1 MSRSGGRSEH
11 KDRRI
16 MHYENE
22 LDRTGHRVDGNLL
35 GHCIL
40 VLENVFG
47 NYYTSDLIFTCC
59 GFDSAGRTRTETETE
74 IEIPGNTIAK
84 HVIAGILVVRCRGR
98 EIVVS

>member
-1 MSRSGGRSEH
+1 MEQ
-11 KDRRI
+11 D
-16 MHYENE
+16 
-22 LDRTGHRVDGNLL
+22 TGFYGNLL
-35 GHCIL
+35 GYCIL

-59 GFDSAGRTRTETETE
+59 GFDRAGRTRTGIEIETETE
-74 IEIPGNTIAK
+74 ILGNTIAK